1 MRNLERLLL
10 DLPLEDIDNQP
21 EEATQNGHAETN
33 GESGQ
38 NGSSEAKPIIE
49 REPAINQ
56 VTSKL
61 GRLNQIACMAHSL
74 SAYLITADSRKNGEH
89 IKNVTSKLYD
99 DVNSWLAHLFR

>member
-10 DLPLEDIDNQP
+10 DLPLEDEQDP
-21 EEATQNGHAETN
+21 SDEAQQNGHAE
-33 GESGQ
+33 SAQ
-38 NGSSEAKPIIE
+38 DGSNEAKQVIE
-49 REPAINQ
+49 REPAIHQ
-56 VTSKL
+56 ATSKL
-61 GRLNQIACMAHSL
+61 GRLNQIACMSHSL